1 MESKK
6 ILVVDDEEVLRN
18 IIRFNL
24 EKEGYT
30 VTCAES
36 AEDALMLPIEEFSLI
51 VLDVMMGEMDGFT
64 LAQQLKIN
72 SKTANVPIIFCT
84 AKDTEDDTVT
94 GLTLGADDYISK
106 PFSVKE
112 LVARVKTVLRRAKSV
127 PVIEPLSQ
135 NKITYKDLV
144 VDTSIKVCQ
153 IGGEMIEMTKKEFE
167 VLALLLENKGKLFSR
182 DEILSRIW
190 RDDVIVVDRTV
201 DVTITR
207 IRKKIGLYGANIITR
222 HGYGYGIRRP
232 QKSTPFHDS
241 RTTPLRSLKASC

>member
-6 ILVVDDEEVLRN
+6 ILVVDEEEVLRN

-222 HGYGYGIRRP
+222 HGYGYGFEI
-232 QKSTPFHDS
+232 
-241 RTTPLRSLKASC
+241 

>member
-222 HGYGYGIRRP
+222 HGYGYGFEI
-232 QKSTPFHDS
+232 
-241 RTTPLRSLKASC
+241 